1 MSSPVLSVVIANYN
15 HGHFIRKCFAGLLA
29 QTFTDFE
36 IVITDDGSTDG
47 SQNIIREYAQQDS
60 RFRPEYFPTNRGLK
74 EASKNVFA
82 RCSGRFIY
90 SGAADDF
97 VINKDFFNNAVSVL
111 TSDPRPAGFYGIT
124 GIYLA
129 EKEKLVNSCGTA
141 EVEGYNT
148 PLQCAQGFIKC
159 RSVVTSPSCIWRTD
173 LFLKYWAQDNDRLF
187 DLMGP
192 QVDFYVCHA
201 LAFKYGMF
209 YQKSPFACQRVF
221 EAKTNYSANMH
232 LWETASRYAELE
244 KGLRA
249 VGTTYE
255 GIEADWLRWR
265 AFWMMDTIQKSGVKV

>member
-1 MSSPVLSVVIANYN
+1 MTGPRLCVLIANYN
-15 HGHFIRKCFAGLLA
+15 HGHFLQKCFAGLLA
-29 QTFTDFE
+29 QTFKDFE

-47 SQNIIREYAQQDS
+47 SQDIIREYARRDA
-60 RFRPEYFPTNRGLK
+60 RFRPHYFPANRGLK
-74 EASKNVFA
+74 AASQNLFE
-82 RCSGRFIY
+82 RCAGAYLY

-97 VINKDFFNNAVSVL
+97 VINKDFFLNAVTAL
-111 TSDPRPAGFYGIT
+111 DRDARPAGFYGIT

-129 EKEKLVNSCGTA
+129 EKEKLVESCGTA

-148 PLQCAQGFIKC
+148 PRQCAEGFIKC
-159 RSVVTSPSCIWRTD
+159 RSVVTSPSCVWRRD
-173 LFLKYWAQDNDRLF
+173 LFLKYWAEENDGLF
-187 DLMGP
+187 ALMGP

-201 LAFKYGMF
+201 LAFVYGMH
-209 YQKSPFACQRVF
+209 YQKTPFACQRIF

-249 VGTTYE
+249 IGVTYP

-265 AFWMMDTIQKSGVKV
+265 AYWMMDTIRKSGVRV